1 MLWSFLNLRL
11 ALKGSQDTLWLLN
24 MAYDFLIWA
33 LLIAF
38 GVLNMVEALWDRRL
52 CNGLPDELD
61 EKCDKAAFRLLVVE
75 LVAVNL
81 GLLVA

>member
-1 MLWSFLNLRL
+1 
-11 ALKGSQDTLWLLN
+11 
-24 MAYDFLIWA
+24 
-33 LLIAF
+33 
-38 GVLNMVEALWDRRL
+38 
-52 CNGLPDELD
+52 LPDELD